1 MKLFLGIVFLLGLI
15 LFYCSFSKTFFIS
28 KSKIQGEGLFAN
40 KNFKKNEIIIDD
52 LFPYNKNRKVLKE
65 MDKNTF
71 DDYIIRE
78 GKYINHCETKANS
91 DVISDDNI
99 YLQLIAIKDIQKGQ
113 EIISNYDTIHQKFPF
128 IAKSKLHFRKC

>member
-1 MKLFLGIVFLLGLI
+1 MKLFLGVVFILGLI
-15 LFYCSFSKTFFIS
+15 LFYCSFTKTFYIS
-28 KSKIQGEGLFAN
+28 KSKVQGEGLFAN

-71 DDYIIRE
+71 DDYIIKE
-78 GKYINHCETKANS
+78 GRYINHCETKANA

-99 YLQLIAIKDIQKGQ
+99 YLQLIATKDIQKGQ

-128 IAKSKLHFRKC
+128 IAKSKPHFRKC